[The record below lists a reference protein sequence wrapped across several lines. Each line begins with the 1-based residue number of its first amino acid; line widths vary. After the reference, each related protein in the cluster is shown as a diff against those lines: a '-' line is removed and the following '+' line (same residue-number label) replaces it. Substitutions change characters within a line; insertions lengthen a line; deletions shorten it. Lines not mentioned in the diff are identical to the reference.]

1 MGNRTLIFTFLF
13 LLIPGVLFAQSDS
26 YRFDFAPDAWYNEV
40 DGVRLGIRVLGE
52 MEGTFQ
58 DGPHRLEAGIW
69 LATAFPDQP
78 VSYYLSFTEPIPSI
92 SSLGSEGNIQVES
105 SIRTG
110 YTQHALYF
118 NKRWQRGF
126 NELDF
131 KELSVSFSQEKLF
144 ESQYRPYPQLWQDQ
158 WKSVV
163 GMTFWLSEDQDRSE
177 LDLKVDL
184 SQNVGTNSDAFTVG
198 TVEVK
203 EQIHLSESFRLRI
216 RGFGGYASD
225 NTAPEYL
232 FAYSYRQPVKW
243 LNNGVSRA
251 KGTLPES
258 WLNDGLFNISGGA
271 NLRGY
276 TRHDFSAL
284 ESGGSPQYRSIA
296 ALNTEFEFPNLL
308 DSRLDKSIV
317 GDFLHLRSYIF
328 FDLGKT
334 FDENINSA
342 LGFQAGP
349 NLLADAG
356 LGIQFSIN
364 IPDYLGKDRGFA
376 IRYEVPFW
384 LSDPLG
390 NQNNFKYRNLI
401 GIGAVIS
408 L

>member
-1 MGNRTLIFTFLF
+1 M
-13 LLIPGVLFAQSDS
+13 LIPGVLIAQSNN
-26 YRFDFAPDAWYNEV
+26 YKFDFAPDAWYNET
-40 DGVRLGIRVLGE
+40 DGVRLGLRVLGE

-58 DGPHRLEAGIW
+58 DGPHRLDAGVW
-69 LATAFPDQP
+69 LGTAFPDQP
-78 VSYYLSFTEPIPSI
+78 VSYYLSFTEPIPAI
-92 SSLGSEGNIQVES
+92 SSLGSEGNIQLES

-110 YTQHALYF
+110 YSQHALYL

-126 NELDF
+126 NELNF
-131 KELSVSFSQEKLF
+131 REVSVSFSQEKQF
-144 ESQYRPYPQLWQDQ
+144 EFQYRPYPQLWQDQ
-158 WKSVV
+158 WKSLL
-163 GMTFWLSEDQDRSE
+163 GMSFWLSEDRERSKF
-177 LDLKVDL
+177 DLKVDL
-184 SQNVGTNSDAFTVG
+184 SQNVGTNSEAFTVG
-198 TVEVK
+198 MVELK
-203 EQIHLSESFRLRI
+203 EQIQLSKVFKLRV

-225 NTAPEYL
+225 NTAPEFL
-232 FAYSYRQPVKW
+232 FGYSYRQPVEW

-251 KGTLPES
+251 KGTLPGS

-276 TRHDFSAL
+276 TRHDFSVL
-284 ESGGSPQYRSIA
+284 ESGGFPQYRSIA
-296 ALNTEFEFPNLL
+296 ALNTEIEFPNFIN
-308 DSRLDKSIV
+308 SRLDKSII
-317 GDFLHLRSYIF
+317 GDFLHLRSYMF

-334 FDENINSA
+334 FDENINSIPG
-342 LGFQAGP
+342 LQDDP

>member
-13 LLIPGVLFAQSDS
+13 LLIPGVLIAQSNN
-26 YRFDFAPDAWYNEV
+26 YKFDFAPDAWYNET
-40 DGVRLGIRVLGE
+40 DGVRLGLRVLGE

-58 DGPHRLEAGIW
+58 DGPHRLDAGVW
-69 LATAFPDQP
+69 LGTAFPDQP
-78 VSYYLSFTEPIPSI
+78 VSYYLSFTEPIPAI
-92 SSLGSEGNIQVES
+92 SSLGSEGNIQLES

-110 YTQHALYF
+110 YSQHALYL

-126 NELDF
+126 NELNF
-131 KELSVSFSQEKLF
+131 REVSVSFSQEKQF
-144 ESQYRPYPQLWQDQ
+144 EFQYRPYPQLWQDQ
-158 WKSVV
+158 WKSLL
-163 GMTFWLSEDQDRSE
+163 GMSFWLSEDRERSKF
-177 LDLKVDL
+177 DLKVDL
-184 SQNVGTNSDAFTVG
+184 SQNVGTNSEAFTVG
-198 TVEVK
+198 MVELK
-203 EQIHLSESFRLRI
+203 EQIQLSKVFKLRV

-225 NTAPEYL
+225 NTAPEFL
-232 FAYSYRQPVKW
+232 FGYSYRQPVEW

-251 KGTLPES
+251 KGTLPGS

-276 TRHDFSAL
+276 TRHDFSVL
-284 ESGGSPQYRSIA
+284 ESGGFPQYRSIA
-296 ALNTEFEFPNLL
+296 ALNTEIEFPNFIN
-308 DSRLDKSIV
+308 SRLDKSII
-317 GDFLHLRSYIF
+317 GDFLHLRSYMF

-334 FDENINSA
+334 FDENINSIPG
-342 LGFQAGP
+342 LQDDP

>member
-1 MGNRTLIFTFLF
+1 MGNRALIFTFLL
-13 LLIPGVLFAQSDS
+13 LLIPGVLFAQSDR
-26 YRFDFAPDAWYNEV
+26 YTFNFAPDAWYNEV
-40 DGVRLGIRVLGE
+40 DGIRLGARILGE

-58 DGPHRLEAGIW
+58 DGPHRLDAGVW
-69 LATAFPDQP
+69 LGTAFPDQP
-78 VSYYLSFTEPIPSI
+78 VSYYLSFTEPIPAI
-92 SSLGSEGNIQVES
+92 SSLGSEGNIQLES

-110 YTQHALYF
+110 YSQHALYL

-126 NELDF
+126 NELNF
-131 KELSVSFSQEKLF
+131 REVSVSFSQEKQF
-144 ESQYRPYPQLWQDQ
+144 EFQYRPYPQLWHDQ
-158 WKSVV
+158 WKSLL
-163 GMTFWLSEDQDRSE
+163 GMSFWLSEDREQSKF
-177 LDLKVDL
+177 DLKVDL
-184 SQNVGTNSDAFTVG
+184 SQNVGTNSEAFTVG
-198 TVEVK
+198 MVELK
-203 EQIHLSESFRLRI
+203 EQIQLSKVFKLRV

-225 NTAPEYL
+225 NTSPEFL
-232 FAYSYRQPVKW
+232 FGYSYRQPVEW

-251 KGTLPES
+251 KGTLPGS

-276 TRHDFSAL
+276 TRHDFSVL
-284 ESGGSPQYRSIA
+284 ESGGFPQYRSIA
-296 ALNTEFEFPNLL
+296 ALNTEIEFPNFIN
-308 DSRLDKSIV
+308 SRLDKSII
-317 GDFLHLRSYIF
+317 GDFLHLRSYMF

-334 FDENINSA
+334 FDENINSIPG
-342 LGFQAGP
+342 LQDDP